1 MVLIHA
7 THFPHKNFHSKR
19 AKIKLIIN
27 LTARQKKIR
36 WEKFRWTHTFWQF
49 ILNPTLFIQ
58 FRISFA
64 EFQTKL
70 NANILLLNHNF
81 VNKVLCAIYINEKGK
96 SICEQMDDIK
106 YGLGSKIVVF
116 PLLNSLRIQCKSY
129 SKTLSYYH

>member
-7 THFPHKNFHSKR
+7 THFPHKKFPLETSQNKTDNKFNGE
-19 AKIKLIIN
+19 AKQN
-27 LTARQKKIR
+27 RE
-36 WEKFRWTHTFWQF
+36 EKFRWTHTFWQF

-81 VNKVLCAIYINEKGK
+81 VNKVLCAVY
-96 SICEQMDDIK
+96 M
-106 YGLGSKIVVF
+106 
-116 PLLNSLRIQCKSY
+116 
-129 SKTLSYYH
+129 